1 MYTKEEINL
10 IALCSFEELTYK
22 QRFNLLSGLTRN
34 EPDFVKYEEILIKT
48 LGGGVYN
55 KVKDKFFS
63 QTYREKLIL
72 KLDGRGVKCV
82 TYFSEAYPDTLKNI
96 PCPPITLFCKG
107 NINLLKQRCFA
118 VVGSRKTP
126 PNIIKECKNAA
137 NGLSR
142 HFTVVT
148 GMADGADAAAIEGAL
163 PSGKIISV
171 LAYGFDHVY
180 PALNEKLLHK
190 VESNGL
196 LITEYTPQIPPLNYN
211 FPVRNRIIAGL
222 SEGVLIVSAGKK
234 SGAKI
239 TAGYALEYNRR
250 VFAFPYSVG
259 AGSGEGC
266 NELIRE
272 GATLARDT
280 LDVLTDFGLNFNPP
294 AEPELSEE
302 EAEILKIIKDAGE
315 AFAPHIAEKAGKPP
329 FRIIPLLSSLEI
341 KGMITRLG
349 GNRFAALK

>member
-1 MYTKEEINL
+1 MYTEEEINL
-10 IALCSFEELTYK
+10 ITLCSFEELTYK
-22 QRFNLLSGLTRN
+22 QRFTLLSDLTRA
-34 EPDFVKYEEILIKT
+34 EPDFVKYGEILIKT
-48 LGGGVYN
+48 CGDGVYN

-63 QTYREKLIL
+63 RTYREKIL
-72 KLDGRGVKCV
+72 SKLNGRGIKCV
-82 TYFSEAYPDTLKNI
+82 TYFSKAYPENLKNI

-107 NINLLKQRCFA
+107 NVNLLKERCFA

-126 PNIIKECKNAA
+126 PNIIKECKTAA
-137 NGLSR
+137 NSLSQY
-142 HFTVVT
+142 FTVVT
-148 GMADGADAAAIEGAL
+148 GMADGADTAAIEGAL

-180 PALNEKLLHK
+180 PALNENLLRK
-190 VESNGL
+190 VEKSGL

-222 SEGVLIVSAGKK
+222 SEGVLVVSGGRK

-259 AGSGEGC
+259 VESGEGC
-266 NELIRE
+266 NQLIRE
-272 GATLARDT
+272 GAALARNT
-280 LDVLTDFGLNFNPP
+280 LDVLSDFGLNFNPP
-294 AEPELSEE
+294 PKPELTEE
-302 EAEILKIIKDAGE
+302 EAEILKLIKNEGE
-315 AFAPHIAEKAGKPP
+315 AFAPSVAEKLGKLP
-329 FRIIPLLSSLEI
+329 FQIIPALSSLEI

-349 GNRFAALK
+349 GNRYAALK